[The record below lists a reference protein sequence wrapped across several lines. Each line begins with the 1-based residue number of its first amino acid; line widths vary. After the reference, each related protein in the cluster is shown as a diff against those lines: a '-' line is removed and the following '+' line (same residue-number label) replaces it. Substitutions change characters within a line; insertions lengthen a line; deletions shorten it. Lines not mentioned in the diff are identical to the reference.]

1 MRFRKI
7 GKLRKQNFFV
17 NKLLVIPRKYRIGK
31 HNLHKN
37 YSRTTEKV
45 KKNSE
50 DKWELF
56 SNIKNR

>member
-1 MRFRKI
+1 MVNRE
-7 GKLRKQNFFV
+7 KQNIFV
-17 NKLLVIPRKYRIGK
+17 NKLLVIPRKYCIGK
-31 HNLHKN
+31 HNSYKN
-37 YSRTTEKV
+37 YSRATEKV